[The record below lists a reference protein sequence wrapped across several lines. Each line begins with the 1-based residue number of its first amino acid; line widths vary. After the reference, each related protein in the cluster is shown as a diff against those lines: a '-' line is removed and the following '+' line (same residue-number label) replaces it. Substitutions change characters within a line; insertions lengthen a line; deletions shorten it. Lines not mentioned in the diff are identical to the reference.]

1 MSSLTQFWDDLT
13 LTFCSGHEQQLE
25 GSTCVVF
32 FAVGKIRKNVA
43 CLPSLVCPRSSLED
57 VWGHFVHKKLKRGH
71 WPFYFVSN
79 ERTQF
84 NAFSKQREREIVT
97 LPLILPFF
105 LSLSLAFF
113 LFILFSS
120 HMSFLIRP
128 HTLNDER
135 DRVELLK
142 GKREKMRDREREKVL
157 SSCLMR
163 KWRARECDF
172 LSAKVSAERGER
184 ETEKGFFPLQK

>member
-1 MSSLTQFWDDLT
+1 M
-13 LTFCSGHEQQLE
+13 
-25 GSTCVVF
+25 
-32 FAVGKIRKNVA
+32 
-43 CLPSLVCPRSSLED
+43 
-57 VWGHFVHKKLKRGH
+57 HKKLKRGH

-84 NAFSKQREREIVT
+84 NAFSKQRERERDCDSSSHT
-97 LPLILPFF
+97 SFLP
-105 LSLSLAFF
+105 LSLAFF

-142 GKREKMRDREREKVL
+142 GKREKMRDRERE
-157 SSCLMR
+157 R
-163 KWRARECDF
+163 KC
-172 LSAKVSAERGER
+172 VIER
-184 ETEKGFFPLQK
+184 EREREGIVLVPNEKVKS

>member
-84 NAFSKQREREIVT
+84 NAFSKLRERER
-97 LPLILPFF
+97 LWLFLSYFLSSS

-172 LSAKVSAERGER
+172 
-184 ETEKGFFPLQK
+184 FIC